1 VAIAAAS
8 VLPILALRH
17 TNAAQVT
24 TRSIQLSNSA
34 TGATGVSYT
43 TTFNVATTGTVEGLV
58 IDICARNTSPIIGT
72 ACIAPTSFS
81 WQASPT
87 IVSATINGTDVSGWT
102 QANLNSN
109 RTFTLS
115 DATGVAVTAGQTV
128 VVAISGVANP
138 SDVDT
143 VAGSDQVGTF
153 YGRVVTYNDN
163 TEVANYNDTDGIG
176 TTGIVDYGGT
186 AMSTTNNLTVTARVQ
201 EQLTFCVYTTGANC
215 AGASGSSIDIP
226 DATTP
231 LSSSAVTTNSDA
243 KFSVASN
250 ALSGVN
256 VRMWSKQW

>member
-1 VAIAAAS
+1 MVKPIAIASRTTAVAATAILTLAAILPAV
-8 VLPILALRH
+8 VLSKVQ
-17 TNAAQVT
+17 AAQVS

-34 TGATGVSYT
+34 TGATGVSYR

-58 IDICARNTSPIIGT
+58 IDICARNTSPLIGT

-87 IVSATINGTDVSGWT
+87 IVVATINGTDVSGWT

-128 VVAISGVANP
+128 VVEISGVANP

-163 TEVANYNDTDGIG
+163 TEVANYNDTDG
-176 TTGIVDYGGT
+176 
-186 AMSTTNNLTVTARVQ
+186 AAELRV
-201 EQLTFCVYTTGANC
+201 L
-215 AGASGSSIDIP
+215 
-226 DATTP
+226 
-231 LSSSAVTTNSDA
+231 
-243 KFSVASN
+243 
-250 ALSGVN
+250 
-256 VRMWSKQW
+256 